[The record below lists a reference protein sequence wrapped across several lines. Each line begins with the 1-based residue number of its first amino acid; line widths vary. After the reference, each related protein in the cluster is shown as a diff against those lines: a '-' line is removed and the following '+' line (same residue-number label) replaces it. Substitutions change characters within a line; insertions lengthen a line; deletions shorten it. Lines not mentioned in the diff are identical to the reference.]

1 MRRDEVILL
10 LRLVNDQ
17 VEVTK
22 NKPQY
27 YDYCEMCDGI
37 RRKLLNALRDT
48 NSEEAR
54 L

>member
-1 MRRDEVILL
+1 MRRDEVVLL

-27 YDYCEMCDGI
+27 FDYCEKCDGI
-37 RRKLLNALRDT
+37 RKKILNALRDT
-48 NSEEAR
+48 NSDEVK